1 MVLTLHDIIPISQQT
16 NRNSSRQNS
25 KLPQRNRRLG
35 LGRITSRPSRVNDS
49 PRTNRV
55 TNIIGAM
62 GKRSSASGENL
73 NKRVG
78 MLDLVGI
85 LLGVGIHAGHALAVR
100 GASDAG
106 LRGVDVVV
114 HAVEGA
120 ADNHGGD
127 TS

>member
-1 MVLTLHDIIPISQQT
+1 
-16 NRNSSRQNS
+16 
-25 KLPQRNRRLG
+25 
-35 LGRITSRPSRVNDS
+35 
-49 PRTNRV
+49 
-55 TNIIGAM
+55 M

-78 MLDLVGI
+78 VLHLVGVF
-85 LLGVGIHAGHALAVR
+85 LGVGIHAGHALAVG